1 MRIEYLHASKYGNG
15 ATVAEEFTKDMADR
29 GVSVTVHH
37 IHDVKP
43 AELAAADLYLF
54 SSPGRLGKPI
64 KGMRTFLKDVQLPA
78 GTRYALLT
86 TEMGPKPDKKTGQM
100 PTEEEIC
107 RYQKVRPIMNEL
119 LQDKGLIEVAEEK
132 VYVTNIKG
140 PLEDGWQQKVE
151 AFVRRIPVT
160 AVTPMTLKALVG
172 SGDKIGLFLL
182 PFVLVG
188 LLVTVAVP
196 TLFDVGGPSDALRAI
211 SIVVLIPGVT
221 IWIWSVVLILVK
233 VPRGELITTGPFA
246 LVKHPLYTAVPLLV
260 LPWLGFLLNTW
271 LGAALGIVMYLAARR
286 YAPAEEAV
294 LAETFGPSWD
304 EYRASVK
311 IPWL

>member
-1 MRIEYLHASKYGNG
+1 M
-15 ATVAEEFTKDMADR
+15 
-29 GVSVTVHH
+29 
-37 IHDVKP
+37 
-43 AELAAADLYLF
+43 
-54 SSPGRLGKPI
+54 
-64 KGMRTFLKDVQLPA
+64 
-78 GTRYALLT
+78 
-86 TEMGPKPDKKTGQM
+86 
-100 PTEEEIC
+100 
-107 RYQKVRPIMNEL
+107 
-119 LQDKGLIEVAEEK
+119 
-132 VYVTNIKG
+132 
-140 PLEDGWQQKVE
+140 
-151 AFVRRIPVT
+151 T
-160 AVTPMTLKALVG
+160 AVTPMKLKALVG

-188 LLVTVAVP
+188 LLVNVAVP

-286 YAPAEEAV
+286 YAPAEEAA
-294 LAETFGPSWD
+294 LAETFGPAWD
-304 EYRASVK
+304 EYRATVK